1 MTELR
6 SGDFVVVT
14 GSSAFAGKIA
24 RLLYRAPG
32 CEFRLPDGHS
42 HIGCQTGDW
51 VLEFAQKVPAFLR
64 GCQTPCMTKYLCCPQ
79 AQLRHLGAAPGLD
92 ALFAPA
98 TSKAAQAGMAA
109 A

>member
-32 CEFRLPDGHS
+32 CEFRLPDGHT
-42 HIGCQTGDW
+42 ILAARRVTGCW
-51 VLEFAQKVPAFLR
+51 SLPRK
-64 GCQTPCMTKYLCCPQ
+64 CQPFCV
-79 AQLRHLGAAPGLD
+79 AARRHA
-92 ALFAPA
+92 
-98 TSKAAQAGMAA
+98 
-109 A
+109 